1 MTAPRRLLTLLVA
14 GLVSA
19 GCGGNSKQAGPAIPT
34 EPQDSEPNK
43 GTPGVQDA
51 TGGKV
56 DIDIR
61 ERSFTPRVMHV
72 KVGQIIVWTDD
83 DNVGH
88 TVRADRGSLPH
99 SGLIPVKGRFEFT
112 PLKAGRIAYHCIIH
126 PGMHGVVIVAG
137 R

>member
-1 MTAPRRLLTLLVA
+1 MLILLVA
-14 GLVSA
+14 ALVLA
-19 GCGGNSKQAGPAIPT
+19 GCGGGSKQAAPAIPT
-34 EPQDSEPNK
+34 EPQDTEPNK

-51 TGGKV
+51 TGGKI

-61 ERSFTPRVMHV
+61 HRAFTPRVMHV

-88 TVRADRGSLPH
+88 TVRADHAPLPH

-112 PLKAGRIAYHCIIH
+112 PLEAGRVAYHCIIH
-126 PGMHGVVIVAG
+126 PGMHGVVVVAA